1 MLALAARV
9 VQRSARR
16 CVACTPVARLTSA
29 AQGEPRIP
37 PSDEA
42 LALLACPITKE
53 ALRYDPETHELVSDA
68 AGLAFPIQG
77 SILNLMPQDARV
89 VRRVQGDE

>member
-1 MLALAARV
+1 MAGLS
-9 VQRSARR
+9 SASQ
-16 CVACTPVARLTSA
+16 A
-29 AQGEPRIP
+29 EPRVR

-89 VRRVQGDE
+89 VRRVT